1 MINYSTNKQ
10 HREVLCLLSAKKLYL
25 FTDDFGHNL
34 RVKIYHIKQVTAGI
48 EYHCQDGRGN
58 CFKVDQDMVLID
70 ESKKLNTSVKSLK
83 TKKLPAKKQPVKEIS
98 VVARKEDSSMNEAET
113 IKE

>member
-1 MINYSTNKQ
+1 MFTIG
-10 HREVLCLLSAKKLYL
+10 EEII

-34 RVKIYHIKQVTAGI
+34 RVKIYHIKQVIAGI

-58 CFKVDQDMVLID
+58 CFKVDQNMVLID
-70 ESKKLNTSVKSLK
+70 ESKKLNTPVKSLK
-83 TKKLPAKKQPVKEIS
+83 TKKQPVKKQPVKEIP
-98 VVARKEDSSMNEAET
+98 VVANEEDSSIAEAET